1 MLLGGRLTSHLVEYR
16 IGDTALVF
24 IVELEVMVC
33 VGILEAAQG
42 FMLSSETRIDHPYI
56 VFDGIDY
63 GVIVAGGKMQEGH
76 FTQAPPVSAVKLF
89 GFIIE
94 KGHRNPLS
102 RHLRY
107 RETAP
112 VTEIF
117 AKKLEE
123 GFVQKGPY
131 SGAHV
136 LDPCPPVEQVK
147 FFVERGR
154 GARALYHTEV
164 DSGVLNGAPLPLN
177 FGPAA
182 GFKGEKEIVETAV
195 SPIEPEQV
203 RAAQPQISVFGK
215 DGVQLGLLVD
225 KVKAGCG
232 QAAFHCNLIDFVEQ
246 IRENPGAIRA

>member
-1 MLLGGRLTSHLVEYR
+1 M
-16 IGDTALVF
+16 
-24 IVELEVMVC
+24 
-33 VGILEAAQG
+33 
-42 FMLSSETRIDHPYI
+42 
-56 VFDGIDY
+56 
-63 GVIVAGGKMQEGH
+63 
-76 FTQAPPVSAVKLF
+76 
-89 GFIIE
+89 
-94 KGHRNPLS
+94 
-102 RHLRY
+102 
-107 RETAP
+107 
-112 VTEIF
+112 TEIF

-225 KVKAGCG
+225 KVKAGCDRPRSFEISSILSSRS
-232 QAAFHCNLIDFVEQ
+232 AK
-246 IRENPGAIRA
+246 IRERSRREPTRKS